1 MEKTKP
7 PTQKLHARY
16 RVEFITLAVAGLI
29 SIVITIGI
37 TDRFGYA
44 RWALFDRK
52 PMTKIQDRRTTETL
66 LRVHDYKEGLQAHAA
81 DFRVSEP
88 QSESPD
94 RAFLANAWGWL
105 RDSKTQYQLEYAF
118 LRYVYLDGADLR
130 EINLNHSDL
139 GHASLIGVNLGGA
152 SLKNTNFFG
161 AGFDGATLRQCDF
174 SEANLAGAYMAGAN
188 LESANLQ
195 EANLRSANL
204 NAVDLSNANC
214 RFANFAD
221 VLFNEATNFAGAD
234 LRHTVGLSAE
244 LREHAAESGAIL
256 E

>member
-1 MEKTKP
+1 
-7 PTQKLHARY
+7 
-16 RVEFITLAVAGLI
+16 
-29 SIVITIGI
+29 
-37 TDRFGYA
+37 
-44 RWALFDRK
+44 
-52 PMTKIQDRRTTETL
+52 MTEIQDRRTTETL
-66 LRVHDYKEGLQAHAA
+66 LRVHDFKEGLQAHAA
-81 DFRVSEP
+81 DFRVSDS
-88 QSESPD
+88 QSNSTE
-94 RAFLANAWGWL
+94 RAFLASAWGWL
-105 RDSKTQYQLEYAF
+105 SESTKQSQLEYAF

-161 AGFDGATLRQCDF
+161 AGFDGATLRQCNF

-195 EANLRSANL
+195 DANLRSANL
-204 NAVDLSNANC
+204 NAVDLSNADC

-221 VLFNEATNFAGAD
+221 VLFDETTNFSGTD
-234 LRHTVGLSAE
+234 LRHTVGLSVE
-244 LREHAAESGAIL
+244 LRKHAAESGAIL